1 MIQLILAR
9 TVSSLCNCVTFFSGG
24 SRSAGQNFHYRGF
37 NKTRNDQ
44 TEYEIDSLLMED
56 DLVDELVAT
65 PLSAEEIAAK
75 LSNPGNKGALVAS
88 KLGEREA
95 GLEGNSL
102 VRGADIWMSGGGGA
116 ASMGIGGRV
125 GARSERTE
133 NKISNDWWSD
143 GDDDDDD
150 DYYNDRSSSNAV
162 TGGGFV
168 GGRGGGLGSGSGQMS
183 EKIINATF
191 FGGPTGP
198 AATGVSGVGDSA
210 RNVENDLYFDEN
222 VEELCFQGND
232 SCNNQLQNDSWDR
245 DFLGNYRDEQSLGF
259 GAVQGSQESLPVSAD
274 LRIGGKKEEQE
285 EQEKKKKEKEEQE
298 QEIIFGG
305 PRDSVDYTD
314 ARDYLSG
321 DSGQIYAGELES
333 RGPPETASYQS
344 DHHFM
349 RDDFEDFKSGIS
361 PGHGPVSGQAEED
374 HTEEAQG
381 RRFLDSKMALGLG
394 KGSSFDQETD
404 DISLREESD
413 YMNEQTLPV
422 QSAGHLM
429 DDLCDFG
436 SPKKEENFAYI
447 HQDPSGLPGLGASG
461 PPATEQKHILGTDA
475 SVTRGS
481 ASGNLLD
488 DFDDI
493 FNSSFASAG
502 QPADQ
507 SLQPCLG
514 NAYGDNSNDGVNDDF
529 DMFDFVSAKSPQASA
544 QHQPSI
550 LLD

>member
-102 VRGADIWMSGGGGA
+102 VRGADIWMSGGGA
-116 ASMGIGGRV
+116 VSMGIGGRM

-143 GDDDDDD
+143 GDEDD
-150 DYYNDRSSSNAV
+150 DYYDHSSSNAA
-162 TGGGFV
+162 GCGDGGFV
-168 GGRGGGLGSGSGQMS
+168 GGREGGLGSGSGQIS

-191 FGGPTGP
+191 FGGSTGP
-198 AATGVSGVGDSA
+198 TAIGVSGVGDSA

-232 SCNNQLQNDSWDR
+232 SCNNQLQKDSWDR

-259 GAVQGSQESLPVSAD
+259 GAVQGGQESFPVPTD
-274 LRIGGKKEEQE
+274 LRIGDKREEE
-285 EQEKKKKEKEEQE
+285 EEKGD
-298 QEIIFGG
+298 EIIFGG
-305 PRDSVDYTD
+305 PRDSVDYTG

-321 DSGQIYAGELES
+321 DSEQIYTGELES
-333 RGPPETASYQS
+333 RGPPQTASYHS

-361 PGHGPVSGQAEED
+361 PGHGPVSDQAEED
-374 HTEEAQG
+374 HTEEAQD
-381 RRFLDSKMALGLG
+381 RRFLDSKMAFGLG

-404 DISLREESD
+404 DISLREGSD

-422 QSAGHLM
+422 QSTGHLM
-429 DDLCDFG
+429 DDFCDFG

-447 HQDPSGLPGLGASG
+447 HQDPSDLPGLEANAH
-461 PPATEQKHILGTDA
+461 PATEQKHILETDA
-475 SVTRGS
+475 AVTGGFTN
-481 ASGNLLD
+481 GNLLD

-507 SLQPCLG
+507 SHQPNLS
-514 NAYGDNSNDGVNDDF
+514 NTYGDDDDF
-529 DMFDFVSAKSPQASA
+529 GMFDFISAKSPQTSTQHHA

-550 LLD
+550 ILD